1 MAEERE
7 YTQAAYDR
15 HLRGRDE
22 YPVVARRETNQYVKD
37 PNLDPQRCREVFVGS
52 MDRRSH
58 SRGGV
63 DEGSE
68 QVGWWSFLWG
78 CLVLG
83 CLGVMFVRQWVREG
97 ERRCRCETV
106 LAYLF
111 YHCKY
116 QCLV

>member
-22 YPVVARRETNQYVKD
+22 YPVVARRETVQYMKD
-37 PNLDPQRCREVFVGS
+37 PSLDPQRCREVFVGS

-68 QVGWWSFLWG
+68 QVGWWSSLPWDAALAADSSPIYQLAG
-78 CLVLG
+78 CVS
-83 CLGVMFVRQWVREG
+83 
-97 ERRCRCETV
+97 RCSCSSSAGRHSPFCILEQ
-106 LAYLF
+106 F
-111 YHCKY
+111 
-116 QCLV
+116 